1 MRNVVERDEIRF
13 LEDKSSPME
22 IIEREIQN

>member
-1 MRNVVERDEIRF
+1 MRNVVERDEIRS
-13 LEDKSSPME
+13 LENKSSPME